1 MPSTPRLLFPYIA
14 TGQAQKEVTHADT
27 LNRLDALVQAT
38 AEDKDLTAPPTSPV
52 EGAAYLIMSATPTGA
67 WAGQSGRLAHYL
79 AAAWRF
85 YAPFA
90 GMRVWVKDE
99 ARMYVYSGTAWVM
112 PMPQVP
118 SYTVATL
125 PVAVPAG
132 SLAFVSNEVG
142 GAVLAFSDG
151 TSWRRVT
158 DRLVVA

>member
-38 AEDKDLTAPPTSPV
+38 AEDKDLTAPPASPV
-52 EGAAYLIMSATPTGA
+52 EGTAYLITAATPTGA
-67 WAGQSGRLAHYL
+67 WAGQSGRLAQYL
-79 AAAWRF
+79 AATWRF

-90 GMRVWVKDE
+90 GMSVWVKDE
-99 ARMYVYSGTAWVM
+99 ARAYVYTGTAWGFA
-112 PMPQVP
+112 MPQVP
-118 SYTVATL
+118 SFTVATL
-125 PVAVPAG
+125 PPATAAG

-158 DRLVVA
+158 DRVVVS